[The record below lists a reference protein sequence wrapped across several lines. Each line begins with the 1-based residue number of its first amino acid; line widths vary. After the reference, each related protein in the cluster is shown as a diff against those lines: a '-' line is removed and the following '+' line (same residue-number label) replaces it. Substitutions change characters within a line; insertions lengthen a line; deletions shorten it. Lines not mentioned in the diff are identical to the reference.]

1 MESIFISSDE
11 SSSNIDSNNTIS
23 DSNKSSTS
31 YVPANTFSEEY
42 TNRVPLEGGAIL
54 SEENQQKTAKV
65 LEKTGEAVAEAA
77 NKTGEAIQKGSQA
90 ALDATLTPD
99 QQKAVA
105 QAAKKTGEAIA
116 NTGKAALDATLTP
129 EQQKA
134 VAETAK
140 KTGEVIA
147 NTGKKVFSGAV
158 NVFKNLMKPTLT
170 RDQKRELI
178 KDLDKDN
185 LINIILDNCKIPQK
199 GEGDLDQLGGGYN
212 PKKFKVYYEKYMKY
226 KLKYLELK
234 YE

>member
-42 TNRVPLEGGAIL
+42 TNRVTLEGGALL
-54 SEENQQKTAKV
+54 SEDNQQKAAKA
-65 LEKTGEAVAEAA
+65 LEKTGEAVAKAA

-90 ALDATLTPD
+90 VVDATLTPE
-99 QQKAVA
+99 QQEAVVE
-105 QAAKKTGEAIA
+105 AAKKTGEAIA
-116 NTGKAALDATLTP
+116 NTGKAALDAALTP

-140 KTGEVIA
+140 KTGEAIA
-147 NTGKKVFSGAV
+147 NTSKKIASGAM
-158 NVFKNLMKPTLT
+158 NVWKNLMKPALT
-170 RDQKRELI
+170 TEQKKELI
-178 KDLDKDN
+178 KDLDKDE
-185 LINIILDNCKIPQK
+185 LIEIILNNCKIPQK

>member
-42 TNRVPLEGGAIL
+42 TNRVTLEGGAVL
-54 SEENQQKTAKV
+54 SPENQEKAQEALK
-65 LEKTGEAVAEAA
+65 KTGEAVAKAA

-105 QAAKKTGEAIA
+105 LAAKKTGEAIA

-158 NVFKNLMKPTLT
+158 NVWKKLMKPALT
-170 RDQKRELI
+170 PEQKKELI
-178 KDLDKDN
+178 KDLDKED

-199 GEGDLDQLGGGYN
+199 GEGDLDQLGGAYN
-212 PKKFKVYYEKYMKY
+212 PKKFKIYYEKYLKY

-234 YE
+234 YD